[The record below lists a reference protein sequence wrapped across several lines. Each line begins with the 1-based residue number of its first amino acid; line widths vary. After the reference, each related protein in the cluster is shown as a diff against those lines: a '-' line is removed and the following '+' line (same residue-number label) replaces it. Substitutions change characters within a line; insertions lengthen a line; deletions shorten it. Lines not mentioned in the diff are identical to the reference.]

1 VYAVGST
8 KKALKRAKDA
18 GIPTLG
24 SGSVAGIPAILLN
37 EGTCKPY
44 CSVATWYLWKSLE
57 QFKGIG

>member
-8 KKALKRAKDA
+8 KKAFKRAKYT

-37 EGTCKPY
+37 EGAWKSY
-44 CSVATWYLWKSLE
+44 CSVATWCLWKSLE

>member
-8 KKALKRAKDA
+8 KKALKRAKDS

-37 EGTCKPY
+37 EGAWKPY
-44 CSVATWYLWKSLE
+44 CSVATRYLWKSLE